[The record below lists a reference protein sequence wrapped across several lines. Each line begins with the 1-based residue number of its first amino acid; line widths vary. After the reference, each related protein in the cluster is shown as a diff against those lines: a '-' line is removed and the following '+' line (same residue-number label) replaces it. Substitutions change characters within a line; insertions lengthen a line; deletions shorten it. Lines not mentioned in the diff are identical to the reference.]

1 MLGSRRVN
9 FNKKIQIR
17 FKNSPVTA
25 GDRFSGTFRISGR
38 TEGPRAVEVNRG
50 PDLLDPGAVRPLHDL
65 LLDSLGL
72 VDLTVGHGS
81 GLLGLVGGGTFGLLL
96 GGLLGHWLGLG
107 SLRLCGRGGWSLS
120 WTLKHRF
127 EEMLLIRK

>member
-1 MLGSRRVN
+1 M
-9 FNKKIQIR
+9 
-17 FKNSPVTA
+17 
-25 GDRFSGTFRISGR
+25 
-38 TEGPRAVEVNRG
+38 EVNRG

-81 GLLGLVGGGTFGLLL
+81 GLLGLVDGGTFGLLL

-107 SLRLCGRGGWSLS
+107 SLRLGGRGGWSLS
-120 WTLKHRF
+120 WTLNTDLKACY
-127 EEMLLIRK
+127 